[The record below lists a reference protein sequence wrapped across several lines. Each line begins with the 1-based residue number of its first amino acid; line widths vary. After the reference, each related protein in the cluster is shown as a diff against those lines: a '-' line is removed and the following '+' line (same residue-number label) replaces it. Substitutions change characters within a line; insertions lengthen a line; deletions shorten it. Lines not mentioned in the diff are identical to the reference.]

1 MQQKVLSKYFAKRL
15 GIVAIVAAAIL
26 LVFLLAR
33 VQMSVSAVEK
43 ISALVP
49 LFESSQDAEEL
60 LREASS
66 DVFEI
71 QAARRGFVLTGD
83 EQFAK
88 AFDASA
94 GQLKVIFRSWKRP
107 WDSAT
112 APKAIPLC
120 NWPGC

>member
-94 GQLKVIFRSWKRP
+94 GQLKVDFQKLQAAMGQRYGPES
-107 WDSAT
+107 DT
-112 APKAIPLC
+112 AL
-120 NWPGC
+120 